1 MTLEFF
7 KEGYKQIRGVDSKEV
22 EEAFMAGA
30 HTVVLMLK
38 GGDSIDKLEE
48 EVNNFL
54 EIKQLEVDFE
64 NNTIH

>member
-7 KEGYKQIRGVDSKEV
+7 REGYKEIRGVSGNDI

-38 GGDSIDKLEE
+38 GGDSIENIDTQVASYLE
-48 EVNNFL
+48 V
-54 EIKQLEVDFE
+54 KQLEVDFE
-64 NNTIH
+64 HNTIQ